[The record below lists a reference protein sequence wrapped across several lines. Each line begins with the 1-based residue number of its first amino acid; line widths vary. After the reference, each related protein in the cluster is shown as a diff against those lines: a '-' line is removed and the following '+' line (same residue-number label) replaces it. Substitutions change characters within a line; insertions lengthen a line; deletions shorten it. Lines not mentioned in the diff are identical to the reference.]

1 MLHTGGHV
9 DIWSVTLVTLRN
21 GALVRQN
28 FDVFY
33 DKDRV
38 FGETNKNAN
47 TGMMALRL
55 FVDPDR
61 NPTNTGRS
69 VLGDL
74 APQVTHLIFSGDTGN
89 GFRGIPMSWY
99 HSTLHRQYGLSCE
112 QIPLCPRH
120 AHNPTDAHFSH
131 LNCFFRKLMRVT
143 ILTGPEQ
150 FAKALALATDPTS
163 THQRRLIKRTT
174 VCYHRFLV
182 TEYITIPPWL
192 QTTHP
197 SADLSLMKLGYFLLS
212 TTREDGRGDEF
223 NEGIMRVC
231 KYARAPS
238 PDDPQNPLIVWDMRT
253 PAHARDAICQQC
265 CDREVFFPFHSFQCA
280 CPELT
285 AYLSCAGTARPPVA
299 AWLYEGGMPIHA
311 RQWWR

>member
-1 MLHTGGHV
+1 M
-9 DIWSVTLVTLRN
+9 TLVTLTN

-33 DKDRV
+33 DKDRTD
-38 FGETNKNAN
+38 GETNKNSN

-61 NPTNTGRS
+61 NPNDTGRS

-99 HSTLHRQYGLSCE
+99 HSTLYREYGLSCE

-120 AHNPTDAHFSH
+120 AYNPTDAHFSH

-163 THQRRLIKRTT
+163 INKRRLIKRTT

-182 TEYITIPPWL
+182 AEYIMVPAWL
-192 QTTHP
+192 QKTHP
-197 SADLSLMKLGYFLLS
+197 ATDLSLNKLGYFLLS
-212 TTREDGRGDEF
+212 TTREDGQGDEF

-231 KYARAPS
+231 KYARTPS
-238 PDDPQNPLIVWDMRT
+238 RGDPADPLIVWDMRA

-265 CDREVFFPFHSFQCA
+265 SNREVVLPPHSFLRAWPTHTALVLHREGA
-280 CPELT
+280 CDGRFMVAKRGPADGSST
-285 AYLSCAGTARPPVA
+285 VPVMVERTQERA
-299 AWLYEGGMPIHA
+299 VS
-311 RQWWR
+311 Q